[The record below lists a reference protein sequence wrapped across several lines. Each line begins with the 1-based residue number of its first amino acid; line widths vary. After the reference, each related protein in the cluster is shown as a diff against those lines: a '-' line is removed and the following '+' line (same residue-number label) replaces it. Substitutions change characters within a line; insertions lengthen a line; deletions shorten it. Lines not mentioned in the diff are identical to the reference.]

1 MLTTRVARELGY
13 AHRALASAICYPV
26 HYSEAVDLLRP
37 ARVEG
42 LRQRIAE
49 SLFVHLWSAM
59 LNHRGVDQAMLPPDG
74 SMMRAWADK
83 HPVDGWKGE
92 YDAETL
98 ENSLRPDTEARMR
111 IAVDLVAGIE
121 ELARAKALQREMSI
135 ALREENAALQAEWDA
150 AAFGAKHLKAERD
163 AYAAIGE
170 IRGAEAEALRNSRS
184 WKLTAP
190 LRRARNWLRGGRPE
204 GAPKT

>member
-1 MLTTRVARELGY
+1 
-13 AHRALASAICYPV
+13 
-26 HYSEAVDLLRP
+26 
-37 ARVEG
+37 
-42 LRQRIAE
+42 
-49 SLFVHLWSAM
+49 
-59 LNHRGVDQAMLPPDG
+59 
-74 SMMRAWADK
+74 MRAWADE
-83 HPVDGWKGE
+83 HSVDGWRGE
-92 YDAETL
+92 YDTETL
-98 ENSLRPDTEARMR
+98 ENSLRPDEPRMR
-111 IAVDLVAGIE
+111 VAADLAAGIE

-163 AYAAIGE
+163 AYAAICE